1 MTRRPRQEPTIAELF
16 RDGRA
21 IDRAV
26 ELAIREALAADA
38 KPARQQHT
46 AASGSKR
53 RTTSPR
59 RTNRS

>member
-26 ELAIREALAADA
+26 KRAVREALAADA
-38 KPARQQHT
+38 KPARKQRP
-46 AASGSKR
+46 AASSSKR

-59 RTNRS
+59 RPNRS